1 MTANSAHNDGA
12 FIRRLG
18 EHDRITICGR
28 HYRSPRQKND
38 GYVLLR
44 QDDGQPEFFTHADLD
59 AHHRSDRMSVDV
71 EFHLDAYKSD
81 DGPVEAISVDVLSP
95 KRRALALR
103 RLSIASHIDQLVKDG
118 STVLREETVEPVL
131 DKLFKDE
138 TFRAE
143 MREIANAVPKQ
154 GAKKSATAST
164 AEVGRTRPSNP
175 DFHERFMTPPCPRAA
190 LGWYRQFIH
199 SGRKA
204 IVLAGDYST
213 VGKRAQ
219 NLSPTVIGLIENVS
233 RVHEFDGTIISAYHR
248 LEAKIYEHNLKQEKE
263 NAARQLS
270 GASALP
276 LEAVPSLK
284 IFKKAIKLAGGPF
297 AEDVRRRGM
306 VAAERRNRP
315 LGTGLIVNTIGERV
329 EMDTWQCNLKIILEY
344 APLFNLLT
352 PAKQKTLER
361 VKVWLAIAFDCA
373 TRNVLGVAFSM
384 TSKADAVLRA
394 RAMIG
399 VDKTDVARSAGA
411 GCAWTQRTGVYQLV
425 SDNGKEFQSVA
436 VIHAEEMLRESTK
449 GATPAARPE
458 FKGMCER
465 FFRTIA
471 DRYRGQPGFTEK
483 RQGLN
488 PDFDPAAHAQL
499 VLDELAKLLIHYIV
513 DEYHNKEHRGLVLQT
528 PAMAWA
534 EKSKRGCH
542 APAPASRRRVAF
554 GVRLE
559 RKLGRHG
566 VSVLGI
572 DYQSAEL
579 QDHFRR
585 HGDVKVAIH
594 VDPLNLG
601 GVTVQLGSVFY
612 TAKPRRNLRLEG
624 VTAQALAEA
633 QRLLRVR
640 LKDELTATEGIVNA
654 SISHSVALFADTAY
668 RATIALQG
676 WSADE
681 LLARE
686 KALGAQLHIIEPAS
700 LGAGSGAV
708 GNSAGPAVETFPVT
722 GDRAAEHQVPQAP
735 AATTSTSETNASPV
749 TRAKPRRTTPTEST
763 QRAPKTTT
771 RFK

>member
-1 MTANSAHNDGA
+1 MAANSARNIEV
-12 FIRRLG
+12 FVRKLG
-18 EHDRITICGR
+18 EHDRITIWGR
-28 HYRSPRQKND
+28 HYRSPRQKNE

-44 QDDGQPEFFTHADLD
+44 QDDGQPEFFTHADLNAYAD
-59 AHHRSDRMSVDV
+59 ADRMSVDV

-81 DGPVEAISVDVLSP
+81 DGPAEAISVDLLST
-95 KRRALALR
+95 KGRASALR

-118 STVLREETVEPVL
+118 SIVLREEAVKPVL
-131 DKLFKDE
+131 DKLFMNE
-138 TFRAE
+138 TFRSE
-143 MREIANAVPKQ
+143 MRGIANAVPKQ
-154 GAKKSATAST
+154 GAKESATGST
-164 AEVGRTRPSNP
+164 AEIARKRPAKP

-190 LGWYRQFIH
+190 LGWYRHFVR

-204 IVLAGDYST
+204 HVLAGDYSN
-213 VGKRAQ
+213 VGKKSQ
-219 NLSPTVIGLIENVS
+219 SLSPTVIKLIEDVS
-233 RVHEFDGTIISAYHR
+233 RVHQFDATVISAYHR

-263 NAARQLS
+263 SAARQLS

-297 AEDVRRRGM
+297 ADEVRRRGM

-344 APLFNLLT
+344 APLFDFLS
-352 PAKQKTLER
+352 PAKRKALER
-361 VKVWLAIAFDCA
+361 VKVWLAVAIDCA
-373 TRNVLGVAFSM
+373 SKNVLGVAFSM

-399 VDKTDVARSAGA
+399 VDKTDIARSAGA
-411 GCAWTQRTGVYQLV
+411 GCAWTQRTGVYQLI
-425 SDNGKEFQSVA
+425 SDNGKEFQSVV

-483 RQGLN
+483 RQSLN

-499 VLDELAKLLIHYIV
+499 VLDELVRLLIHYIV
-513 DEYHNKEHRGLVLQT
+513 DEYHNKEHRGLGLQT

-542 APAPASRRRVAF
+542 SPAPNSRRRVAF
-554 GVRLE
+554 GVRLN

-566 VSVLGI
+566 VTVLGI

-579 QDHFRR
+579 QAHFRE
-585 HGDVKVAIH
+585 HGGIKVLTH

-612 TAKPRRNLRLEG
+612 TAKPRRNVRLEG
-624 VTAQALAEA
+624 VTADAWAEA
-633 QRLLRVR
+633 QRLLRLS
-640 LKDELTATEGIVNA
+640 LKEELTATEGIVNA
-654 SISHSVALFADTAY
+654 SISHSMALFAGTAY

-676 WSADE
+676 WSAED

-686 KALGAQLHIIEPAS
+686 KALGAQLHIIDSAS
-700 LGAGSGAV
+700 SGAGAIAHSG
-708 GNSAGPAVETFPVT
+708 GLAVETYPVG
-722 GDRAAEHQVPQAP
+722 GDDASVNDLPQTNVANTSPGEAA
-735 AATTSTSETNASPV
+735 ASPA
-749 TRAKPRRTTPTEST
+749 TPRAKPRRTTPKAST
-763 QRAPKTTT
+763 QRAPKTNT